1 MTVVVDYKAGNLAS
15 VKLALD
21 ALGADCTI
29 TGDPATV
36 SRASRII
43 FPGVGAAA
51 SAMET
56 LRKTGLDEAL
66 KSVAAKGAPFL
77 GICLGTQILFE
88 HSEED
93 GGVDMLGI
101 LPGRVV
107 KFAFADKSVKIPEIG
122 WNQVAAGPHPL
133 FKGLPQNTDFYFVHS
148 YYVKAANDA
157 DVIGRTDYAGLVF
170 ASAVA
175 RGNVAAVQFHPE
187 KSGRSGLTL
196 LKNFLDWRV

>member
-66 KSVAAKGAPFL
+66 KSVAAKGVPFL

-107 KFAFADKSVKIPEIG
+107 KFAFADKTVKIPEIG
-122 WNQVAAGPHPL
+122 WNQVVAGPHPL